1 MSSAQKPGRPL
12 ISFSKFLDDR
22 GVAQPLRSHSVKGTM
37 INLVAEARLAFRA
50 WRKSP
55 TFTAIAIF
63 SIALG
68 IGANAAI
75 FTLVDQ
81 VLLRVLPVRASHELV
96 QVTFVGS
103 RYGKGTLTFLRKWR
117 LRQKR

>member
-1 MSSAQKPGRPL
+1 MTAR
-12 ISFSKFLDDR
+12 
-22 GVAQPLRSHSVKGTM
+22 RSTGYVTPPSRDHE
-37 INLVAEARLAFRA
+37 APRRRARLAFRA

-55 TFTAIAIF
+55 TFTAIAIL

-68 IGANAAI
+68 LGANAAI

-96 QVTFVGS
+96 QFTFIGS
-103 RYGKGTLTFLRKWR
+103 HYGNTWGDGSELSYPMDIPSTRALRV
-117 LRQKR
+117 

>member
-1 MSSAQKPGRPL
+1 M
-12 ISFSKFLDDR
+12 
-22 GVAQPLRSHSVKGTM
+22 T
-37 INLVAEARLAFRA
+37 NLVADARLAFRA

-55 TFTAIAIF
+55 TFTAIAIL
-63 SIALG
+63 SLALG

-96 QVTFVGS
+96 QFTFVGS
-103 RYGKGTLTFLRKWR
+103 RATGIPSTRDTRAFQSNDGVAPRITEKGT
-117 LRQKR
+117 

>member
-1 MSSAQKPGRPL
+1 MSSAQKVGGPL
-12 ISFSKFLDDR
+12 ISFSKFPYDR
-22 GVAQPLRSHSVKGTM
+22 GVAQSATVTLRQGTM
-37 INLVAEARLAFRA
+37 TNLVADARLGFSA

-55 TFTAIAIF
+55 TFTAIAIL
-63 SIALG
+63 SMAMG

-81 VLLRVLPVRASHELV
+81 VLLRVLPVRASHELM

-103 RYGKGTLTFLRKWR
+103 RYGHSWGDGSELSWR
-117 LRQKR
+117 S